1 MSLQNELD
9 TFMANVR
16 TQVPAEVLAPVEM
29 FYADLSLPDRFP
41 NVLRVGQVAPD
52 FTLTDATDNPVSST
66 TLRTKGPVVI
76 SFYRGAWCPFCNIEL
91 RALQAALP
99 QFRELGATLIAISP
113 EKPDYAMPMIEREAL
128 TFGVLSDPGNQVAK
142 QFGLVYQ
149 LDGEARRVSL
159 ETFGTDLPT
168 FNGDESW
175 ELPVPATYVIDQ
187 QGLVKLAFFDPEF
200 RNRVEPKAIL
210 EVLRG
215 LS

>member
-16 TQVPAEVLAPVEM
+16 TQVPAEVLAPVEA
-29 FYADLSLPDRFP
+29 FYADLSLTDRFP

-52 FTLTDATDNPVSST
+52 FTLTDAVGRPVSSAS
-66 TLRTKGPVVI
+66 LREQGPVII

-91 RALQAALP
+91 RNLQLALP
-99 QFRELGATLIAISP
+99 QFQELGATLIAISP
-113 EKPDYAMPMIEREAL
+113 EKPDYAMPMIERENLA
-128 TFGVLSDPGNQVAK
+128 FGVLSDPRNLVAK
-142 QFGLVYQ
+142 KFGLVYQ

-175 ELPVPATYVIDQ
+175 ELPVPATYVIDRK
-187 QGLVKLAFFDPEF
+187 GKIKLAFFDPEF
-200 RNRVEPKAIL
+200 RNRVEPVAIL
-210 EVLRG
+210 EVLRE